1 MMPPF
6 KRQLRRDLAEVF
18 FNFEEFGEVVELA
31 GRHVRCVYEP
41 LPLEQD
47 SGEDRLAVAYEGVTV
62 YVAYADM
69 PDRLL
74 PGREVSFR
82 HQKWFVL
89 NANTGEAMR
98 TIQLYRER
106 T

>member
-6 KRQLRRDLAEVF
+6 KRQLQHDLADVF
-18 FNFEEFGEVVELA
+18 FNFEEFGEVVELV

-41 LPLEQD
+41 LSLEQET
-47 SGEDRLAVAYEGVTV
+47 GEDRLAVSYEGVTI
-62 YVAYADM
+62 YVAKADM

-74 PGREVSFR
+74 SGREVSFR
-82 HQKWFVL
+82 HQRWFVL
-89 NANTGEAMR
+89 NATSDEAMR